1 MSIIKKFMHLAFYP
15 MLSPSRINFLH
26 LINAIDRFLGDLS
39 GAIGQRDP
47 LLNAKPGTDIASY
60 GARCHRTQIMVTA
73 GLSVIFVIVLIG
85 PFLNKKIES
94 NLEAF
99 LFAMGLISATIA
111 NAWSA
116 EVIHEGF
123 VAPINITLAVLGA
136 GVLFHYLRKYIDHVM
151 RRVLVTIP
159 LAVIVCAGIII
170 LGLLSSIISAI
181 IAALLL
187 VEFITVLPLH
197 RRAEVNLTIIACF
210 AIGLGAAL
218 TPLGEPLST
227 IVVSKLNGEPYK
239 ATFYYLF
246 NLLAFYVIPAVVM
259 LGIIGIFF
267 VREAPEDTGESLAAE
282 EEEEKLSEMFVRAGK
297 VYIFVMAL
305 IFLGAGF
312 KPLIDAYLLKLPTQ
326 ILFWVNM
333 VSAILDN
340 ATLAAAEIGPS
351 LSQAQ
356 IKSALL
362 GLLIAGGMLIP
373 GNIPNIIAAHALH
386 IKSTEWA
393 RLGVPLGLVI
403 MAGTAAL
410 LGLGVL

>member
-1 MSIIKKFMHLAFYP
+1 MDNN
-15 MLSPSRINFLH
+15 MLVI
-26 LINAIDRFLGDLS
+26 
-39 GAIGQRDP
+39 
-47 LLNAKPGTDIASY
+47 
-60 GARCHRTQIMVTA
+60 
-73 GLSVIFVIVLIG
+73 GLSLIFVVVLVG

-99 LFAMGLISATIA
+99 LFVMGAISATLS
-111 NAWSA
+111 NAWSS

-123 VAPINITLAVLGA
+123 IAPINITLAVLIA
-136 GVLFHYLRKYIDHVM
+136 GVLFHYLRKYLDHAM
-151 RRVLVTIP
+151 RRVLITVP
-159 LAVIVCAGIII
+159 LSVIVCSGIIL
-170 LGLLSSIISAI
+170 LGLLSSVISAI

-187 VEFITVLPLH
+187 VELITVLPLH
-197 RRAEVNLTIIACF
+197 RHAEVNLTIIACF

-227 IVVSKLNGEPYK
+227 IAVSKLSGDPYH
-239 ATFYYLF
+239 AGFDYLF
-246 NLLAFYVIPAVVM
+246 KLLAAYVFPAVVA
-259 LGIIGIFF
+259 LGVVGIFF
-267 VREAPEDTGESLAAE
+267 VRQIAEDTEASLAAE
-282 EEEEKLSEMFVRAGK
+282 EEEEKLSEVFLRAGK

-312 KPLIDAYLLKLPTQ
+312 KPLIDTYLLKLPSQ

-351 LSQAQ
+351 LSEAQ

-362 GLLIAGGMLIP
+362 GLLISGGMLIP

-393 RLGVPLGLVI
+393 RLGVPLGLII

-410 LGLGVL
+410 LGLGLL

>member
-1 MSIIKKFMHLAFYP
+1 MIL
-15 MLSPSRINFLH
+15 
-26 LINAIDRFLGDLS
+26 
-39 GAIGQRDP
+39 
-47 LLNAKPGTDIASY
+47 T
-60 GARCHRTQIMVTA
+60 
-73 GLSVIFVIVLIG
+73 GLCLIFVVVLIG
-85 PFLNKKIES
+85 PFLNKKIEA

-99 LFAMGLISATIA
+99 LFIMGVLSASLS

-123 VAPINITLAVLGA
+123 MAPINITLAVLGA
-136 GVLFHYLRKYIDHVM
+136 GVLFHYLRKYIDHAM
-151 RRVLVTIP
+151 RRILVTVP
-159 LAVIVCAGIII
+159 LKAIVCGAIIV

-187 VEFITVLPLH
+187 VELISILPLH
-197 RRAEVNLTIIACF
+197 RRAEINLTIIACF

-227 IVVSKLNGEPYK
+227 IVVSKLSGAPYH

-246 NLLAFYVIPAVVM
+246 GLLGSSVIPAVVV
-259 LGIIGIFF
+259 LGIAGTFL
-267 VREAPEDTGESLAAE
+267 VVEEPEDTGDSLAAE
-282 EEEEKLSEMFVRAGK
+282 KNEEKLSEVFIRAAK
-297 VYIFVMAL
+297 VYVFVMAL

-312 KPLIDAYLLKLPTQ
+312 KPLIDSYLLKLPSQ

-351 LSQAQ
+351 LSTAQ

-362 GLLIAGGMLIP
+362 GLLISGGMLIP

-393 RLGVPLGLVI
+393 KLGFPLGLVI
-403 MAGTAAL
+403 MIAAAAL
-410 LGLGVL
+410 LWLGIL

>member
-1 MSIIKKFMHLAFYP
+1 MI
-15 MLSPSRINFLH
+15 
-26 LINAIDRFLGDLS
+26 LI
-39 GAIGQRDP
+39 
-47 LLNAKPGTDIASY
+47 
-60 GARCHRTQIMVTA
+60 
-73 GLSVIFVIVLIG
+73 GLCLIFVVVLIG
-85 PFLNKKIES
+85 PFLNNKIEA

-99 LFAMGLISATIA
+99 LFIMGAISASLS

-116 EVIHEGF
+116 EVIQEGF
-123 VAPINITLAVLGA
+123 VAPINITLAVLAA
-136 GVLFHYLRKYIDHVM
+136 GVLFHYLRRYIDHAM
-151 RRVLVTIP
+151 RRILITIP
-159 LAVIVCAGIII
+159 LGAIVCAGIII

-187 VEFITVLPLH
+187 VELITVLPLH
-197 RRAEVNLTIIACF
+197 RHAEINLTIIACF

-227 IVVSKLNGEPYK
+227 IVVSKLSGPPYH

-246 NLLAFYVIPAVVM
+246 NLLASSVIPAVVI
-259 LGIIGIFF
+259 LGIIGIFL
-267 VREAPEDTGESLAAE
+267 VVEEPEDTGESLAAE
-282 EEEEKLSEMFVRAGK
+282 EEKEKLSEVFVRAAK

-312 KPLIDAYLLKLPTQ
+312 KPLMDTYVLKLPSQ

-351 LSQAQ
+351 LSTAQ
-356 IKSALL
+356 IKSAIL
-362 GLLIAGGMLIP
+362 GLLISGGMLIP

-386 IKSTEWA
+386 IKSTDWA
-393 RLGVPLGLVI
+393 RLGVPLGLVL
-403 MAGTAAL
+403 MAAAAL
-410 LGLGVL
+410 LLWFGFL

>member
-1 MSIIKKFMHLAFYP
+1 MI
-15 MLSPSRINFLH
+15 
-26 LINAIDRFLGDLS
+26 
-39 GAIGQRDP
+39 
-47 LLNAKPGTDIASY
+47 
-60 GARCHRTQIMVTA
+60 VT
-73 GLSVIFVIVLIG
+73 GLCLIFVVVLIG
-85 PFLNKKIES
+85 PFLNKKIEA

-99 LFAMGLISATIA
+99 LFIMGVLSASLS

-123 VAPINITLAVLGA
+123 MAPINITLAVLGA
-136 GVLFHYLRKYIDHVM
+136 GVLFHYLRKYIDHAM
-151 RRVLVTIP
+151 RRILVTVP
-159 LAVIVCAGIII
+159 LKAIVCAAIIV

-187 VEFITVLPLH
+187 VELITVLPLH

-227 IVVSKLNGEPYK
+227 IVVSKLSGAPYH

-246 NLLAFYVIPAVVM
+246 GLLALSVIPAVVV
-259 LGIIGIFF
+259 LGIAGTFL
-267 VREAPEDTGESLAAE
+267 VVEQPEDTGESLAAE
-282 EEEEKLSEMFVRAGK
+282 QEEEKLSEVFIRAAK

-312 KPLIDAYLLKLPTQ
+312 KPLIDSYLLKLPSQ

-351 LSQAQ
+351 LSTAQ

-362 GLLIAGGMLIP
+362 GLLISGGMLIP
-373 GNIPNIIAAHALH
+373 GNIPNIIAAHALR

-393 RLGVPLGLVI
+393 QLGVPLGVVI
-403 MAGTAAL
+403 MIVAGAL
-410 LGLGVL
+410 LWSGIL

>member
-1 MSIIKKFMHLAFYP
+1 
-15 MLSPSRINFLH
+15 
-26 LINAIDRFLGDLS
+26 
-39 GAIGQRDP
+39 
-47 LLNAKPGTDIASY
+47 
-60 GARCHRTQIMVTA
+60 MVAA
-73 GLSVIFVIVLIG
+73 GLCVIFVIVLIG

-99 LFAMGLISATIA
+99 LFAMGLVSATIA

-123 VAPINITLAVLGA
+123 IAPINITLAVLGA

-151 RRVLVTIP
+151 RRVLITVP
-159 LAVIVCAGIII
+159 LPVIVCAGIII

-187 VEFITVLPLH
+187 VEFVTVLPL
-197 RRAEVNLTIIACF
+197 RRPAEVNLTIIACF

-227 IVVSKLNGEPYK
+227 IVVSKLNGDPFH

-246 NLLAFYVIPAVVM
+246 NLLALYVIPAVVI
-259 LGIIGIFF
+259 LGIVGIFF
-267 VREAPEDTGESLAAE
+267 VHEAPEDTGESLAAE
-282 EEEEKLSEMFVRAGK
+282 EEDEKLSEVFVRAGK

-312 KPLIDAYLLKLPTQ
+312 KPLIDTYLLKLPSQ
-326 ILFWVNM
+326 MLFWVNM

-362 GLLIAGGMLIP
+362 GLLISGGMLIP
-373 GNIPNIIAAHALH
+373 GNIPNIIAAHALG

-393 RLGVPLGLVI
+393 RLGVPLGLI
-403 MAGTAAL
+403 SMAGTAAL
-410 LGLGVL
+410 LGLGIL

>member
-1 MSIIKKFMHLAFYP
+1 
-15 MLSPSRINFLH
+15 ML
-26 LINAIDRFLGDLS
+26 
-39 GAIGQRDP
+39 
-47 LLNAKPGTDIASY
+47 
-60 GARCHRTQIMVTA
+60 TA
-73 GLSVIFVIVLIG
+73 GLSLIFVVVLLG

-99 LFAMGLISATIA
+99 LFLMGVASASFA

-116 EVIHEGF
+116 EVIQEGF

-136 GVLFHYLRKYIDHVM
+136 GVLFHYLRRYIDHAM
-151 RRVLVTIP
+151 RRVLITVP
-159 LAVIVCAGIII
+159 LSAIVCGGIII
-170 LGLLSSIISAI
+170 LGLLSSVISAI

-197 RRAEVNLTIIACF
+197 RRAEVNLTIVACF

-227 IVVSKLNGEPYK
+227 IVVSKLGGAPYHAK
-239 ATFYYLF
+239 FYYLF
-246 NLLAFYVIPAVVM
+246 HLLADYVIPAVVL
-259 LGIIGIFF
+259 LGVVGIFL
-267 VREAPEDTGESLAAE
+267 VQEAAQDGGETLAGE
-282 EEEEKLSEMFVRAGK
+282 EEAEKLSEVFVRAGK

-312 KPLIDAYLLKLPTQ
+312 KPLIDTYLLKLPSQ

-333 VSAILDN
+333 ISAILDN

-351 LSQAQ
+351 LGEAQ

-362 GLLIAGGMLIP
+362 GLLISGGMLIP
-373 GNIPNIIAAHALH
+373 GNIPNIIAAHSLR

-393 RLGVPLGLVI
+393 KLGVPLGLAI
-403 MAGTAAL
+403 MAGTAVL
-410 LGLGVL
+410 LGLGLV

>member
-1 MSIIKKFMHLAFYP
+1 
-15 MLSPSRINFLH
+15 MLTISLS
-26 LINAIDRFLGDLS
+26 LIF
-39 GAIGQRDP
+39 
-47 LLNAKPGTDIASY
+47 
-60 GARCHRTQIMVTA
+60 
-73 GLSVIFVIVLIG
+73 IVVLVG

-94 NLEAF
+94 NLEVF
-99 LFAMGLISATIA
+99 LFLMGVISATFA
-111 NAWSA
+111 NAWST

-123 VAPINITLAVLGA
+123 IAPINITLAVLGA
-136 GVLFHYLRKYIDHVM
+136 GVLFHYLRHYIDHGM
-151 RRVLVTIP
+151 RHVLITMP
-159 LAVIVCAGIII
+159 LSVIVCSGIII
-170 LGLLSSIISAI
+170 LGLVSSVISAI

-187 VEFITVLPLH
+187 VEFISVLPLH
-197 RRAEVNLTIIACF
+197 RHAEVNLTVTACF
-210 AIGLGAAL
+210 AIGFGAAL

-227 IVVSKLNGEPYK
+227 IVVSKLSGPPYH

-246 NLLAFYVIPAVVM
+246 NLLALYVVPAVVV
-259 LGIIGIFF
+259 LGVIGIFL
-267 VREAPEDTGESLAAE
+267 VHETAEDTGESLAAKK
-282 EEEEKLSEMFVRAGK
+282 EEEKLSEVFVRAGK

-312 KPLIDAYLLKLPTQ
+312 KPLIDTYLLKLPSQ

-351 LSQAQ
+351 LSEAQ

-362 GLLIAGGMLIP
+362 GLLISGGMLIP

-393 RLGVPLGLVI
+393 KPGVPLGLVI

-410 LGLGVL
+410 LWLGIL

>member
-1 MSIIKKFMHLAFYP
+1 
-15 MLSPSRINFLH
+15 MLTV
-26 LINAIDRFLGDLS
+26 ALS
-39 GAIGQRDP
+39 
-47 LLNAKPGTDIASY
+47 S
-60 GARCHRTQIMVTA
+60 
-73 GLSVIFVIVLIG
+73 IFVVVLVG
-85 PFLNKKIES
+85 PFLNKKVEA

-99 LFAMGLISATIA
+99 LFAMGIVSATVSR
-111 NAWSA
+111 AWSF

-123 VAPINITLAVLGA
+123 VAPINITLAVLAA
-136 GVLFHYLRKYIDHVM
+136 GVMFHYLRRYIDHAM
-151 RRVLVTIP
+151 RRVLITVP
-159 LAVIVCAGIII
+159 LAAIVCAGIIV
-170 LGLLSSIISAI
+170 LGLVSSIISAI

-197 RRAEVNLTIIACF
+197 RHAEVNLTIIACF

-227 IVVSKLNGEPYK
+227 IVVSKLGGEPYH
-239 ATFYYLF
+239 ADFFYLAI
-246 NLLAFYVIPAVVM
+246 LLGLYVVPAVM
-259 LGIIGIFF
+259 ILGIAGIFL
-267 VREAPEDTGESLAAE
+267 VQQAPEDTEETLGAE
-282 EEEEKLSEMFVRAGK
+282 EDEEKLSEVFIRAGK

-312 KPLIDAYLLKLPTQ
+312 KPLIDAYLIKLPSQ

-340 ATLAAAEIGPS
+340 ATLAAAEIGPT
-351 LSQAQ
+351 LSEAQ

-393 RLGVPLGLVI
+393 KLGVPLGLVI
-403 MAGTAAL
+403 MTVTAVL
-410 LGLGVL
+410 LAFAWI